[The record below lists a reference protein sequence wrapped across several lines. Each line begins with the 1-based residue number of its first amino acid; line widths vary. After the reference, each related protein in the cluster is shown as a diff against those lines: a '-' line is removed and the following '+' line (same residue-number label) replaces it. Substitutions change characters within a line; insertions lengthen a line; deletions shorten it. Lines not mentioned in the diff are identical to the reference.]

1 MIGCGRIGLRK
12 HIEAFAMNRQQVQLI
27 GVCDVIEDRAKQSAY
42 AYKEKT
48 TIQPKVFADYR
59 SLLAMDCDWVSI
71 ATESGNHSSISIEAL
86 KAGKHVL
93 VEKPMALSV
102 IEMDQMIQTAQE
114 YGRNLGACFQ
124 NRFNPAVQELRK
136 KVDQNAFGRI
146 FHITA
151 RILWHRSKAYY
162 DQALWRGTRRMDGGT
177 LMNQCS
183 HNIDLL
189 QWMAG
194 SSPSSVIGLTRNY
207 AHPYLETEDFGA
219 GLVAFHNGVIG
230 IIEGTSNIYPS
241 NLEET
246 LSVFGEKGT
255 VVLGGLA
262 VNRIQT
268 WRFEGEERHPFM
280 NLPDPDTVYGNG
292 HTPLFE
298 DFCSSIR
305 ENRPPYIR
313 GEEGKK
319 AVEIILGIYEASEN
333 HKTGGT
339 YESVG

>member
-1 MIGCGRIGLRK
+1 
-12 HIEAFAMNRQQVQLI
+12 MNRQQVQLI
-27 GVCDVIEDRAKQSAY
+27 GVCDVKEDRAKQAAY
-42 AYKEKT
+42 AYEET
-48 TIQPKVFADYR
+48 TGFQPKIFTDYR
-59 SLLAMDCDWVSI
+59 SLLETDCDWVSI

-86 KAGKHVL
+86 QAGKHVL
-93 VEKPMALSV
+93 VEKPMALST
-102 IEMDQMIQTAQE
+102 IEMDQMIRTAKDR
-114 YGRNLGACFQ
+114 GRNLGACFQ
-124 NRFNPAVQELRK
+124 NRFNPAVRELRK
-136 KVDQNAFGRI
+136 KVEQKAFGQV

-151 RILWHRSKAYY
+151 RILWNRSKAYY
-162 DQALWRGTRRMDGGT
+162 DQALWRGTRKMDGGT

-194 SSPSSVIGLTRNY
+194 SSHASVVGITRNF
-207 AHPYLETEDFGA
+207 AHSYLETEDFGA
-219 GLVAFHNGVIG
+219 GLIAFHNGVIG
-230 IIEGTSNIYPS
+230 IIEGTSNTYPN

-268 WRFEGEERHPFM
+268 WRFEGEESHPFM

-298 DFCSSIR
+298 DFCASIR
-305 ENRPPYIR
+305 ENRPPFIS

-319 AVEIILGIYEASEN
+319 AVEIILALYEASETQ
-333 HKTGGT
+333 KTGGT
-339 YESVG
+339 YEVIG